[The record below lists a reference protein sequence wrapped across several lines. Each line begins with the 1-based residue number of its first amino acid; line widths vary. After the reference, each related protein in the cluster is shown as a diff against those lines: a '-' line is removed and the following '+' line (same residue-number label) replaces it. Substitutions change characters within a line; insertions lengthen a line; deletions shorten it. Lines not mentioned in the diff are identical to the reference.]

1 MEFRLVPNHFSNLDE
16 LHLAE
21 FPVTLGRGA
30 NAGIR
35 VRDRWVSRQHCELD
49 FIDGQL
55 VIRDLGATHG
65 TYVNGEPVAEE
76 RVGPGDEIRIGLT
89 TLTLVS

>member
-1 MEFRLVPNHFSNLDE
+1 MVPNHVSELDE
-16 LHLAE
+16 LRLAD

-30 NAGIR
+30 EAGIQA
-35 VRDRWVSRQHCELD
+35 RDRWVSRRHCELD
-49 FIDGQL
+49 FVDGQL

-76 RVGPGDEIRIGLT
+76 RLGLGDEIRVGLT
-89 TLTLVS
+89 TLTLLS